1 MNCRAICICILVT
14 LTLFRGWQW
23 NVTELGR
30 ANGVQKSFYK
40 YTISRTL
47 GCTVHGT
54 TIWILA
60 QCSTS
65 TEYTHT
71 WQKHTF
77 SYIPDT
83 TVKICYH
90 PAENVACMGYKLT
103 MSWARRS
110 QDAMA
115 SVKTPWETM
124 VAASREK
131 VFSASLSLAYVD
143 VAT

>member
-1 MNCRAICICILVT
+1 
-14 LTLFRGWQW
+14 
-23 NVTELGR
+23 
-30 ANGVQKSFYK
+30 
-40 YTISRTL
+40 
-47 GCTVHGT
+47 
-54 TIWILA
+54 
-60 QCSTS
+60 
-65 TEYTHT
+65 
-71 WQKHTF
+71 
-77 SYIPDT
+77 
-83 TVKICYH
+83 
-90 PAENVACMGYKLT
+90 MGYKLT